1 MNIARLLRLSPKKQS
16 GNKQQMRTPD
26 VSHGP
31 IDHNEHEHLSA
42 LSSRALKICLSIV
55 VVIMIVEIIG
65 GLLSNSLALV
75 GDAGHML
82 VDALALGLSL
92 LAINIARRPA
102 TVTKTYGFH
111 RAEII
116 AALVNGTTLIL
127 LSAFIF
133 YKAYQRLKEPLEIH
147 TPLMLTVAA
156 IGLLANFIGIILLRR
171 GGRFSLNI
179 RAAYWHI
186 IGDTIS
192 SLGVIAA
199 AIVIM
204 ITGWTYADPLIA
216 IVIGCIILWGAVQVA
231 KESVDILL
239 EAVPK
244 QITVDKVSKT
254 LKEVA
259 EVEEVH
265 DIHIWTITSGIYALS
280 AHLVVKDLMVSQSTD
295 IIENINRALG
305 EVFNIT
311 HTTIQLEC
319 RSCPTNTICAI
330 SPHEH

>member
-1 MNIARLLRLSPKKQS
+1 MPN
-16 GNKQQMRTPD
+16 N
-26 VSHGP
+26 
-31 IDHNEHEHLSA
+31 HNDHEHLSA
-42 LSSRALKICLSIV
+42 LSSRALKISLSIV
-55 VVIMIVEIIG
+55 VVIMIVEITG

-133 YKAYQRLKEPLEIH
+133 YKAYQRFKEPLEIH

-156 IGLLANFIGIILLRR
+156 IGLVANFIGIILLRR

-179 RAAYWHI
+179 KAAYWHI

-204 ITGWTYADPLIA
+204 ITGWTYADPIIA

-265 DIHIWTITSGIYALS
+265 DIHVWTITSGIYALS
-280 AHLVVKDLMVSQSTD
+280 THLVVKDLMVSQSTD
-295 IIENINRALG
+295 IIENINRTLL
-305 EVFNIT
+305 EKFNIT

-319 RSCPTNTICAI
+319 RSCPTNNICAI
-330 SPHEH
+330 SPHER